1 MHHCDRNTIAIARG
15 SNRSRGPRLGDSVSD
30 FLRVPPASHFD
41 LGATVVQ
48 LAPESKCLARN
59 NKSPDAIKATKKG
72 EHRAKRDPSL
82 CSARTDRGQN
92 DDD

>member
-1 MHHCDRNTIAIARG
+1 MHHCDRNTIAMIMTLDGAD

-48 LAPESKCLARN
+48 IGTREQKFG
-59 NKSPDAIKATKKG
+59 TK
-72 EHRAKRDPSL
+72 
-82 CSARTDRGQN
+82 
-92 DDD
+92 

>member
-48 LAPESKCLARN
+48 IGTREQKFG
-59 NKSPDAIKATKKG
+59 TK
-72 EHRAKRDPSL
+72 
-82 CSARTDRGQN
+82 
-92 DDD
+92 

>member
-1 MHHCDRNTIAIARG
+1 VHHCDRNTIAIARG

-59 NKSPDAIKATKKG
+59 NKSPDAIKATKKCRRG
-72 EHRAKRDPSL
+72 HGTTAMTKEVTKS
-82 CSARTDRGQN
+82 TDEQ
-92 DDD
+92 